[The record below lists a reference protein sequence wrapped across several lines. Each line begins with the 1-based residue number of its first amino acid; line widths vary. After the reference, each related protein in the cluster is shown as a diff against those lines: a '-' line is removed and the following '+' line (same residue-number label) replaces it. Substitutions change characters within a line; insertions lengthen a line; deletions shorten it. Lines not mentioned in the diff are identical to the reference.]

1 MISPNDIAVRDGG
14 PALYRPPPR
23 DLLRVPLLGRL
34 LRSRHGR
41 LLGQIPLLLV
51 ALLLIY
57 DGFTGSPIAPQ
68 NLATVSVWVHYRG
81 LVMLAL
87 LFVGNLFCMSCPF
100 TIPRTVALRLS
111 RGGRRWP
118 RAASLSATGTPTAR
132 WPTKATATA
141 SPSRRCAVWANLP
154 PAAWCPT

>member
-111 RGGRRWP
+111 R
-118 RAASLSATGTPTAR
+118 AAMRTIQ
-132 WPTKATATA
+132 
-141 SPSRRCAVWANLP
+141 ANVAISIGIKVAFLLLVLLG
-154 PAAWCPT
+154 CGDDRFL

>member
-81 LVMLAL
+81 LVMLAGAAPASAISTWQSL
-87 LFVGNLFCMSCPF
+87 HWTGANEQSTSVD
-100 TIPRTVALRLS
+100 RTSTGYVAAISTCDRS
-111 RGGRRWP
+111 
-118 RAASLSATGTPTAR
+118 ASG
-132 WPTKATATA
+132 
-141 SPSRRCAVWANLP
+141 
-154 PAAWCPT
+154 